1 MGDRVAN
8 ELSDPRGR
16 GPIEIAVEKAYALK
30 LKVVIAGRD
39 SNGAAKKT
47 PTAMDSDIVRL
58 AVTMGARIVDEGTV
72 GKTNTATPEP
82 ANQPTPDQP
91 EPKSPDPG
99 SPETIPRESNP
110 GETGSAETDPNPA
123 G

>member
-8 ELSDPRGR
+8 ELADPRGR
-16 GPIEIAVEKAYALK
+16 GPIEMAVEKAYAVK
-30 LKVVIAGRD
+30 LKVVLAGRD

-72 GKTNTATPEP
+72 GITNTATPEP
-82 ANQPTPDQP
+82 VNKPAPDQ
-91 EPKSPDPG
+91 PDPG
-99 SPETIPRESNP
+99 SPETNPRETGP
-110 GETGSAETDPNPA
+110 GEPALDPAE
-123 G
+123 